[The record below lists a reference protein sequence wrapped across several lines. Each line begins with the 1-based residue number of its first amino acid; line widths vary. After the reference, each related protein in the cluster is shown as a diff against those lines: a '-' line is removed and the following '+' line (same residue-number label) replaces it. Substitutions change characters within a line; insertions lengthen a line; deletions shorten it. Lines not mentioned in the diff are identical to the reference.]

1 MAHYKANSTNSQ
13 NFELS
18 IDGKKIGELIY
29 KKWYSFQAEIQMIN
43 GRHYALEPKG
53 FWDSKIELI
62 DGSNTILDFKMG
74 WKGIIIRTFFNNK
87 EETYLLSLKGILRT
101 KFILFDTDKRELMAA
116 ETDFKW
122 NKLNYDYDIETSSD
136 FEKLVNKEL
145 LLLTILHC
153 INYYITIVSAA

>member
-1 MAHYKANSTNSQ
+1 MAHYKANSKNSQ

-29 KKWYSFQAEIQMIN
+29 KKWYSFQAEILMNN
-43 GRHYALEPKG
+43 GKQFLLEPKG
-53 FWDSKIELI
+53 FWDSKIELKE
-62 DGSNTILDFKMG
+62 GTNTILDFKMG
-74 WKGIIIRTFFNNK
+74 WKGIVIRTFFNKK
-87 EETYLLSLKGILRT
+87 EETYLLSLKGILRS

-122 NKLNYDYDIETSSD
+122 NNLNYDYNIETSSD
-136 FEKLVNKEL
+136 FEKLKNKEL

-153 INYYITIVSAA
+153 INYYITIVLAA